1 VKTDLHIGI
10 TPWDFN
16 STTADNLCEQA
27 VYAEQLGYD
36 SFWLPENHFG
46 KQALPEPLMLLAS
59 VAGVTEK
66 IKLATTSYLL
76 TIKNPL
82 QAAEQ
87 VSVLD
92 QLSKGRVILGVG
104 RGFAPDML
112 KAFNI
117 PIEEKR
123 KIFAWTLGIMRDA
136 WAGEQVSLDSTSE
149 AVYVYPQPIQ
159 KPEPPIWIAAFG
171 PKALAQAGKLGLPY
185 LASPME
191 SLSKLES
198 NFLIHQEA
206 AMSAGVE
213 VPKIVPVMRSLFIS
227 EDSKEIKK
235 LRENLSKQTDNSY
248 QNKGE
253 TVDDWAILGS
263 ANEVADK
270 IELFVERVGLTHLI
284 ATRLRIP
291 GITKKSF
298 RESITHLAQLYGNAG
313 KELS

>member
-1 VKTDLHIGI
+1 MKTDLHIGT

-16 STTADNLCEQA
+16 SITADNLCEQA
-27 VYAEQLGYD
+27 VYAEQLGFD

-87 VSVLD
+87 VAVLD
-92 QLSKGRVILGVG
+92 QLSSGRVILGVG
-104 RGFAPDML
+104 RGFAPEML
-112 KAFNI
+112 KAFSI

-123 KIFAWTLGIMRDA
+123 KIFAWALGIMRDA
-136 WAGEQVSLDSTSE
+136 WAGKKVSLDSTNE
-149 AVYVYPQPIQ
+149 AVYVYPQPMQ

-198 NFLIHQEA
+198 NYLIHQEA
-206 AMSAGVE
+206 ATSVGVA

-235 LRENLSKQTDNSY
+235 LKGILSNQADDSSL
-248 QNKGE
+248 NKGE

-270 IELFVERVGLTHLI
+270 IELFVERIGVTHLI

-291 GITKKSF
+291 GIMKKSL
-298 RESITHLAQLYGNAG
+298 RESVAHLAQLYRDAG
-313 KELS
+313 KKLS

>member
-92 QLSKGRVILGVG
+92 QLSNGRVILGVG
-104 RGFAPDML
+104 RGFAPEML

-123 KIFAWTLGIMRDA
+123 KIFAWALAIIRDA
-136 WAGEQVSLDSTSE
+136 WAGEKVSLDSTNE
-149 AVYVYPQPIQ
+149 AVYVYPQPMQ

-171 PKALAQAGKLGLPY
+171 PKALAQAGNLGLPY

-291 GITKKSF
+291 GITKKSL
-298 RESITHLAQLYGNAG
+298 RQSVAHLAQLYKNAD
-313 KELS
+313 KKLS

>member
-1 VKTDLHIGI
+1 MKTDLHIGT

-16 STTADNLCEQA
+16 SITADNLCEQA
-27 VYAEQLGYD
+27 VYAEQLGFD

-87 VSVLD
+87 VAVLD
-92 QLSKGRVILGVG
+92 QLSSGRVILGVG
-104 RGFAPDML
+104 RGFAPEML
-112 KAFNI
+112 KAFSI

-123 KIFAWTLGIMRDA
+123 KIFAWALGIMRDA
-136 WAGEQVSLDSTSE
+136 WAGKKVSLDSTNE
-149 AVYVYPQPIQ
+149 AVYVYPQPMQ

-198 NFLIHQEA
+198 NYLIHQEA
-206 AMSAGVE
+206 ATSAGVA

-235 LRENLSKQTDNSY
+235 LKGILSNQADDSSL
-248 QNKGE
+248 NKGE

-270 IELFVERVGLTHLI
+270 IELFVERIGVTHLI

-291 GITKKSF
+291 GIMKKSL
-298 RESITHLAQLYGNAG
+298 RESVAHLAQLYRDAG
-313 KELS
+313 KKLS

>member
-1 VKTDLHIGI
+1 MKTDLHIGI